1 MLVSLCKF
9 HHSSLCTYPI
19 IRPLYA
25 YVTQIFEAEQANLHC
40 EPLVAVKILGDAL
53 AHSSI
58 LLSSSSKNASD
69 WIRSQVLQ
77 HATDSL
83 SLLLNDKGGVEWVGG
98 STYQKE
104 VFVFLYGSLSALSA
118 VEKQMKQDKQYVSIF
133 DDTFISLLK
142 SVQPAILDGHPGIKL
157 LLQDLHDL

>member
-1 MLVSLCKF
+1 M
-9 HHSSLCTYPI
+9 
-19 IRPLYA
+19 
-25 YVTQIFEAEQANLHC
+25 
-40 EPLVAVKILGDAL
+40 KILGDAL

-118 VEKQMKQDKQYVSIF
+118 VEKQMKQDKQYVSVF
-133 DDTFISLLK
+133 DETFISLLK